1 MTFLLKKLAIACLV
15 ALIPLSAQKAT
26 AHPHEWVQ
34 MRIQMLFNEQ
44 GEANGMRFNWLFD
57 EFFTAYALSDYD
69 TVTQQDLD
77 TLLKEILGNIH
88 EFSYMT
94 HIEVAG
100 ERIDTQKLFANA
112 IPNKAGMSDI
122 RLQLDFDVPF
132 TTPINVQEKPL
143 RYAIFDSTF
152 YIAMHHFD
160 DDDAVKLIDAP
171 DGCKVTINPADPD
184 PDMAAF
190 AASLDQSQSGGD
202 GLGIHFA
209 EWVDVQCAQS

>member
-1 MTFLLKKLAIACLV
+1 MTFSLKKLAIACLI
-15 ALIPLSAQKAT
+15 ALMPITTQKAI

-34 MRIQMLFNEQ
+34 MRIKILFNEQ
-44 GEANGMRFNWLFD
+44 GEANGLRYNWLFD

-69 TVTQQDLD
+69 TVTQEDLD
-77 TLLKEILGNIH
+77 NLLQEILGNIH
-88 EFSYMT
+88 EFGYMT
-94 HIEVAG
+94 HIELAG
-100 ERIDTQKLFANA
+100 ERLDTKELFANA
-112 IPNKAGMSDI
+112 IANKAGMDDI

-132 TTPINVQEKPL
+132 TKPINVQDQPF
-143 RYAIFDSTF
+143 RYAIFDKTF

-160 DDDAVKLIDAP
+160 DDNAVTLIGAP
-171 DGCKVTINPADPD
+171 DSCKVKINPADPD

-209 EWVDVQCAQS
+209 EWVDVQCVPS

>member
-1 MTFLLKKLAIACLV
+1 MIFSLKKLAITCLI
-15 ALIPLSAQKAT
+15 ALTPMATQNAT

-34 MRIQMLFNEQ
+34 MRIQMLFNEE

-57 EFFTAYALSDYD
+57 EFFTAYALADYD
-69 TVTQQDLD
+69 TVTQEDLNN
-77 TLLKEILGNIH
+77 LLKEILTNIH
-88 EFSYMT
+88 EFGYMT

-100 ERIDTQKLFANA
+100 ERLDTKTLFANA
-112 IPNKAGMSDI
+112 IPNKSGMDDI

-132 TTPINVQEKPL
+132 TKPIKVQETAF
-143 RYAIFDSTF
+143 RYAIFDPSF

-160 DDDAVKLIDAP
+160 DDDAVKLINAP
-171 DGCKVTINPADPD
+171 DGCKVNINPADPD

-190 AASLDQSQSGGD
+190 AASLGQSESGGD